1 MLTWTPAREKA
12 LVLEFLLSALRG
24 EQWEE
29 GVDMCRLRHVLIL
42 IIKVSN
48 SPVSSVT

>member
-1 MLTWTPAREKA
+1 MGLSSWKV

-29 GVDMCRLRHVLIL
+29 GVDMRWSRSVLIL
-42 IIKVSN
+42 IIKVSK
-48 SPVSSVT
+48 